1 MDIFLGASGIVIII
15 AMVLLACVLWKVA
28 KLILIPV
35 QILLF
40 LALMFIAYK
49 LLFSPENMDKLSDK
63 VKDGSI
69 QELVDKAAG
78 SAARM
83 VKKAAAGNS
92 GPAQAPAD
100 SQAGAAQAA
109 GTQSADSAAKA
120 VGPEKEAAVSEKSAA
135 PAESVK

>member
-1 MDIFLGASGIVIII
+1 MDILLGASGIVIII

-109 GTQSADSAAKA
+109 GTQSADSAAKDA
-120 VGPEKEAAVSEKSAA
+120 APEKEAAVSEKPAA

>member
-83 VKKAAAGNS
+83 VKKAAAGS
-92 GPAQAPAD
+92 SDSAQIPAD
-100 SQAGAAQAA
+100 SQAGAAQPA

-120 VGPEKEAAVSEKSAA
+120 AAPEKEAAVSEKSAA